1 MIILRK
7 LTLQRGGKALL
18 EEADLTIHGGQKI
31 GVSGANGC
39 GKSTL
44 FAALRG
50 EIDPD
55 RGELEMP
62 RLEIAHVAQETPALD
77 RSAIDYVM
85 DGDRELRGL
94 EHELQAA
101 EAAADG
107 ERLAH
112 LHERIE
118 AVDGYGARARAAR
131 LLYGLGFR
139 PEQAERPLLEFSGG
153 WRMRLNLAQALMCR
167 SELLLL
173 DEPTNH
179 LDLEAVFWLEQ
190 WLKTYPGT
198 LLVISHDRDFLD
210 NTVTAIAHFAQRRL
224 SLYTGNYADFERQ
237 RAAQFASQD
246 AAFSKQQREVAHL
259 HAFVERF
266 RAKATKARQAQSR
279 IKALQRM
286 ELITAAHVDSPFR
299 FGFRSAPA
307 CPSPLLRLDAVSG
320 GYGGHTVLQTVD
332 LDLAPGAR
340 LALLGANGAGKST
353 LIKMLAGLLPIQ
365 GRRIEGKGLRIGYFA
380 QHQLEQLRPEDSP
393 LRHLQRIEPEA
404 GEAEL
409 RDFLGGFGFRGDVAL
424 NPISGFS
431 GGERSRLALALLVWQ
446 RPNLLLLDE
455 PTNHLD
461 LDMRHAL
468 SLALQEFEGAMV
480 LVSHDRHL
488 LRVCADGFLL
498 LENGRLSPFDGD
510 LEDYRRWRTQGSD
523 GDSAA
528 DASGREGSPDQRK
541 LRKRL
546 EAEERGRLAALR
558 RPIQAVV
565 RQLEAEIAELSQEK
579 ARLDALLADP
589 DTYGEDNKEAL
600 QQALLRQAEASERL
614 HRAEEAWLARS
625 EELEALSG

>member
-1 MIILRK
+1 MALINLFD
-7 LTLQRGGKALL
+7 LSLAFGGPTLLDRIGFRVQPGERVCLL
-18 EEADLTIHGGQKI
+18 GRN
-31 GVSGANGC
+31 GA
-39 GKSTL
+39 GKSSL
-44 FAALRG
+44 LKVLAG
-50 EIDPD
+50 EIVPEQ
-55 RGELEMP
+55 GEISREVGLETGYLP
-62 RLEIAHVAQETPALD
+62 QDVESGLEGEVYEVAA
-77 RSAIDYVM
+77 
-85 DGDRELRGL
+85 RGL
-94 EHELQAA
+94 GQVGRLLNQLRRGQGGGHGAEQGNDQEVWQA
-101 EAAADG
+101 DR
-107 ERLAH
+107 RLRTVLTRLGLAPRCRVET
-112 LHERIE
+112 LSGGLKRR
-118 AVDGYGARARAAR
+118 VLLARA
-131 LLYGLGFR
+131 
-139 PEQAERPLLEFSGG
+139 
-153 WRMRLNLAQALMCR
+153 LAK
-167 SELLLL
+167 SPHLLLL